1 MRLKFTQASMLVL
14 VMMVLT
20 ALNLLALASW
30 QSISLG
36 YDVVIQRERTVKRFY
51 RAEILFNMGI
61 VLVKNNFTAFVKAVD
76 KQSVPVAIDLT
87 QSIQEACGAKSKII
101 EGIVFVCK
109 PNVKEITE
117 TLHIKAILKEG
128 DSAPF
133 MMQCW
138 LQRVPKALED
148 GKKGYVF
155 VVEYFTFGVFV

>member
-1 MRLKFTQASMLVL
+1 MKLKRSHSSMLVL

-30 QSISLG
+30 QAMSLG
-36 YDVVIQRERTVKRFY
+36 YDVVIQREKMVKRFY
-51 RAEILFNMGI
+51 RAEILFDMGI

-76 KQSVPVAIDLT
+76 KQSVPMAIDLT
-87 QSIQEACGAKSKII
+87 QAVQEVCGAKSKII
-101 EGIVFVCK
+101 EGYVFVCK
-109 PNVKEITE
+109 PNVKEITD
-117 TLHIKAILKEG
+117 TLHIKAILKEC

-138 LQRVPKALED
+138 LQRVPKILED

-155 VVEYFTFGVFV
+155 VVEYFTFGVVV